1 MADTMPEIVP
11 ADAGDSP
18 RLNRAD
24 RRLQHHNEKR
34 QRSGLK
40 PKLITIRD
48 AADYSGVSRSTFYA
62 RFLPRLES
70 IRIGKRRLILLA
82 SLDELIERLRGLD
95 AG

>member
-1 MADTMPEIVP
+1 MSALST
-11 ADAGDSP
+11 
-18 RLNRAD
+18 D
-24 RRLQHHNEKR
+24 RWRTQC
-34 QRSGLK
+34 
-40 PKLITIRD
+40 PKLFQLMPAVVRGSIEPT
-48 AADYSGVSRSTFYA
+48 AGYSNTTKSSNAGVSRSTFYA